1 LKARTRDN
9 WVGVQIPQI
18 ISNELF
24 KKVQDK
30 IEFNKKRY
38 RRPTQLQLLSYLTS
52 CGYCNHACYAYRRY
66 YKEKNSENPKVYHV
80 ANYKCNYANRVKKM
94 HSADNP
100 IKRCHN
106 KEIRTDILE
115 YRVFHAI
122 KESMFDFQKFKDCFD
137 YFRKNNR
144 ANKEKMQAKLN
155 NFDIEISK
163 LEKQK
168 KNLVDIYLLKEVT
181 QEMYSEKAVNL
192 DSEINSIRL
201 KKKELLRSIPLLNQ
215 SQLVESVIS
224 EFSTNAK
231 LKFEKL
237 TNFDS
242 KRKFIMEHISKV
254 VFYVE
259 KIEVHGNVVI
269 ESDDSKEKISI
280 PFCIYDKIPREDRV
294 CRFGKRTQNK
304 IIRMFEFNEI
314 LETNVRN

>member
-1 LKARTRDN
+1 M
-9 WVGVQIPQI
+9 
-18 ISNELF
+18 S
-24 KKVQDK
+24 
-30 IEFNKKRY
+30 NKKIKPPLRQTDVVCSTGNY
-38 RRPTQLQLLSYLTS
+38 LDFLQTKQKTHILS
-52 CGYCNHACYAYRRY
+52 GFDVD
-66 YKEKNSENPKVYHV
+66 EKKLNTN
-80 ANYKCNYANRVKKM
+80 
-94 HSADNP
+94 
-100 IKRCHN
+100 
-106 KEIRTDILE
+106 
-115 YRVFHAI
+115 
-122 KESMFDFQKFKDCFD
+122 MFDFQKFKDCFD